1 MTATDE
7 HDFRAATAD
16 AKRRL
21 EGAKRLQHLAA
32 RRAAEAFLAGD
43 VPAADDVAGSERVLQ
58 GLAALEVRARAA
70 ELEQHMESFKREAKE
85 LPQQIPSLDERL
97 GDLHHGRV
105 PEVKN
110 LVERDREMD
119 AIRTQIESLTA
130 RIARCGDRVF
140 DLGTQQSELRTRHPE
155 AFIEP
160 PQDLNGE

>member
-1 MTATDE
+1 MTATVQ

-58 GLAALEVRARAA
+58 GLAALEVRARFA
-70 ELEQHMESFKREAKE
+70 ELGQHMESFKREAKE
-85 LPQQIPSLDERL
+85 LPELIPSLDERL
-97 GDLHHGRV
+97 TALHNGRV
-105 PEVKN
+105 PEIQN
-110 LVERDREMD
+110 LVERDREMN
-119 AIRTQIESLTA
+119 ALRSQIGSLTA

-140 DLGTQQSELRTRHPE
+140 DLGTQQTELTQKHPE
-155 AFIEP
+155 AFIEA
-160 PQDLNGE
+160 DRAAT